1 MKNMDTNSN
10 TKLPLP
16 MGLKQDENLSRVDKF
31 VGWKM
36 YELMMESPTMR
47 SKGILMASYKKIAT
61 VSKKQQDAVK
71 TSISNLK
78 RQGYFDVIKGGNIN
92 GKKEVNR
99 YIFNMDKWGIEG
111 KFEDNTTQAEDILE
125 SYESFSK
132 YTIEVFSQLDSDDEK
147 NFIKCYYNWAK
158 PFTTQVQQTAACKL
172 MFTAMSKFRAAE
184 KNSFAGDIASIMQ
197 ETKNRLHDVAQ
208 TIWMNPAVEDYIDQM
223 YLGLMELTKGIDYPQ
238 EETEITP
245 TILTPANTIKDEE
258 LTPESA
264 LKLYEDATAG
274 IIASSASQN
283 TKNEHLNQLGRHL
296 VTLNNEKW
304 HDPDFD
310 ETIWRLC
317 ARAWMK
323 ILTPLGIVNTSTN
336 QTPTTNVDEKLFRKI
351 VEEEGGEV
359 VHD

>member
-1 MKNMDTNSN
+1 MDTNSN

-16 MGLKQDENLSRVDKF
+16 MGLKQDESLSRVDKF

-61 VSKKQQDAVK
+61 VSKKQQETVK

-78 RQGYFDVIKGGNIN
+78 REGYFDIIKGGNIN

-99 YIFNMDKWGIEG
+99 YIFNMDKWGVEG
-111 KFEDNTTQAEDILE
+111 KFEDDTTQAEDILAN
-125 SYESFSK
+125 YDSFSK
-132 YTIEVFSQLDSDDEK
+132 YTSTVFSQLGSDDEK

-158 PFTTQVQQTAACKL
+158 PFATQEQQTAACKL
-172 MFTAMSKFRAAE
+172 MFTLMSKLRGLE
-184 KNSFAGDIASIMQ
+184 ENSDKGDIAAIMG

-223 YLGLMELTKGIDYPQ
+223 YLGMVEMTKGIDYPQ
-238 EETEITP
+238 GETEITP
-245 TILTPANTIKDEE
+245 TILTPANTVKDED

-264 LKLYEDATAG
+264 LKLYEEATAG
-274 IIASSASQN
+274 IVASSASQN
-283 TKNEHLNQLGRHL
+283 AKNEQLNQFGRHL
-296 VTLNNEKW
+296 VNLNNEKW

-310 ETIWRLC
+310 ATIWRLC

-323 ILTPLGIVNTSTN
+323 VLNPLGIINKPESPAPATK
-336 QTPTTNVDEKLFRKI
+336 VDEETFRKI

-359 VHD
+359 IR